1 MKDNLKL
8 YKALSETPKEA
19 RKTIAAGKLKGMTD
33 INPMWRIKR
42 MTEVFGPQGDGWKV
56 DVIDMRVID
65 AGGESMAH
73 AVLALSWKKDEGT
86 WSEPVY
92 GVGGAK
98 LAGKG
103 VGDGINDEAFKMAFT
118 DAIGI
123 CMKGLG
129 MSSDIY
135 FEKDRTKYSSASESA
150 SESEGK
156 TSADE
161 EAKKAIEACTTK
173 EELARLYNEKFGG
186 NTGASPYVKRLT
198 QARLTELTNG

>member
-1 MKDNLKL
+1 MKDNLNIYKL
-8 YKALSETPKEA
+8 LSETPKEA

-42 MTEVFGPQGDGWKV
+42 MTEVFGPQGEGWKI
-56 DVIDMRVID
+56 DVEKMEAVE

-73 AVLALSWKKDEGT
+73 AVLTLSWKKEDGS
-86 WSEPVY
+86 WSEPIY

-118 DAIGI
+118 DALGI

-135 FEKDRTKYSSASESA
+135 FEKDRTKYSSASDDSSVSDDEA
-150 SESEGK
+150 AIKKEIEGCK
-156 TSADE
+156 
-161 EAKKAIEACTTK
+161 TK
-173 EELARLYNEKFGG
+173 EELAKLYNGKYGG
-186 NTGASPYVKRLT
+186 NAGASAYVKRLT
-198 QARLTELTNG
+198 QARLTELDNV

>member
-1 MKDNLKL
+1 MKDKL
-8 YKALSETPKEA
+8 NIYKALSETPKEA

-56 DVIDMRVID
+56 DVVEMRVVD

-73 AVLALSWKKDEGT
+73 AVLSLSWKKDDGS
-86 WSEPVY
+86 WSEPII

-118 DAIGI
+118 DALGI

-129 MSSDIY
+129 MSADIY
-135 FEKDRTKYSSASESA
+135 FEKDRTKYSSV
-150 SESEGK
+150 
-156 TSADE
+156 SADADGGDDADA
-161 EAKKAIEACTTK
+161 EAKKAIDACKSK
-173 EELARLYNEKFGG
+173 EELAKLYNERFGG
-186 NTGASPYVKRLT
+186 NAGASAYVKRLT
-198 QARLTELTNG
+198 QAKLTEFANA